1 MDLPLPSLFM
11 RYYSLFSLIY
21 ARREGDSK
29 PPPLTAYCFMPLTII
44 NDGAAAPVQDVA
56 APVRDAVAPVQDAVA
71 SVQDAVASVQD
82 AVAPVQDVAAPV
94 RDAVAQAQDD
104 AAPEEA
110 ARDDEDVVPV
120 RMPAACTCTRLL

>member
-82 AVAPVQDVAAPV
+82 AVAP
-94 RDAVAQAQDD
+94 
-104 AAPEEA
+104 EEA

>member
-44 NDGAAAPVQDVA
+44 NDGDAAPVQDVA
-56 APVRDAVAPVQDAVA
+56 APVQDAVAPVQDAVA
-71 SVQDAVASVQD
+71 QAQDAVAQ
-82 AVAPVQDVAAPV
+82 AQ
-94 RDAVAQAQDD
+94 DAVAQAQDD

>member
-56 APVRDAVAPVQDAVA
+56 APVRDAVA
-71 SVQDAVASVQD
+71 
-82 AVAPVQDVAAPV
+82 
-94 RDAVAQAQDD
+94 QAQDD